1 MPAGVNADGSIVRRK
16 EEEDQA
22 RQSDGCGGKTA
33 PEGAAATP
41 EYELIISP
49 ADGEA
54 LMLSRFGWALH
65 GLAAGEPIVTETAP
79 SIPDDDKPGK

>member
-1 MPAGVNADGSIVRRK
+1 MPAEREADVPIADGK
-16 EEEDQA
+16 EAEDQA

-41 EYELIISP
+41 AHELIISP

-54 LMLSRFGWALH
+54 LMLSRFG
-65 GLAAGEPIVTETAP
+65 
-79 SIPDDDKPGK
+79 

>member
-1 MPAGVNADGSIVRRK
+1 MSAGVNVYGSIVRRK

-22 RQSDGCGGKTA
+22 WQSDGCGGKTA

-41 EYELIISP
+41 AYELIISP

-65 GLAAGEPIVTETAP
+65 GLAAGEPIVTEIAP
-79 SIPDDDKPGK
+79 STPGDDKPGE